1 MDAAFIACV
10 LNYQSHFHLN
20 AQNTSSRKQ
29 VEDPTMLNKLQGTWM
44 SAIPGE
50 ALGKATIQEM
60 TMRSIGNPVK
70 SLLLCY
76 LFPKAEYIQIVFSC
90 CLM

>member
-50 ALGKATIQEM
+50 ALWFKVENTQSL
-60 TMRSIGNPVK
+60 TNP
-70 SLLLCY
+70 
-76 LFPKAEYIQIVFSC
+76 
-90 CLM
+90 